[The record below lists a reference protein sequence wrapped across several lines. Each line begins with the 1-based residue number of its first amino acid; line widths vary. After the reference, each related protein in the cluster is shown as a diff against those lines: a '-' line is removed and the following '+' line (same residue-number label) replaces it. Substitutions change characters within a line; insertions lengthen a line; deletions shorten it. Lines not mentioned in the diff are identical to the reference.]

1 MAVCPEQEQRIKALL
16 QSALELDPTERASFL
31 DRACAGDL
39 PLRQEVESLIAAQE
53 QATGSVSSSQLG
65 EGTSHSRGEDLT
77 AIIGRPIAHYKV
89 LSFLGRGGMGEVY
102 LAQDAR
108 LGRKVALKLLPA
120 SLSNDEDRLRRFE
133 REARSA
139 SALNHPN
146 VCVIY
151 EVGETDDGRHF
162 IAMERIDGITLRRRF
177 AQGPLK
183 LTEAIDIAVQT
194 ASALAAAHRAG
205 VVHRD
210 IKPENIMLR
219 RDGYVKVLDF
229 GLAKLTERYALA
241 SDSEAPTFH
250 VFSTHSGLLI
260 GTANYL
266 SPEQARRQE
275 VDERS
280 DIWSLGVVLYEMLTG
295 SMPFTGETPSHAI
308 VAILE
313 SEPMP
318 LTQFLPDVPAEL
330 EWIVKKALRKDREQR
345 YQTVKEM
352 LGDLNEVKQRLT
364 DSAAGRGQQST
375 GRVQTPPV
383 THSSAFE
390 SISETLRRPRI
401 SIGVFALAVLM
412 IGAIAWA
419 IFHWTRSN
427 PSEAFQNIRMT
438 KITSTGKTVDACIS
452 PDGNYLADV
461 IDEGGKQSLWLRQL
475 DVPAA
480 GKQIVPPTESQY
492 EGLTFSRDGKYVYY
506 VVWENNARDVLYRVA
521 VLGDSPKKLST
532 EVDSPVGFSPDGQH
546 LSFIRRRINQ
556 GETAVIIANS
566 DGTEERTLAKRK
578 EPSFF
583 VAFAP
588 AWSPD
593 GKVIAVPVRSSA
605 GGFHSSVA
613 QLRLS
618 DGVETPVSSKTWAL
632 VEKVIWLKDNR
643 GLIITAADQ
652 TSSPFQIWHI
662 SYPDGVARRIT
673 TDLNTYVGLSLSED
687 FSKLLTVQSER
698 LSSIS
703 VAAGSD
709 TSQAAQIT
717 SGASQYYGVAWTPD
731 GRIVFGSVTNGNPD
745 IWIMDAKGGSQK
757 QLTSNS
763 SVERD
768 PTVSPD
774 GRYILFSSNQAG
786 RFNVWRMDINGDNPK
801 QLTNGDDEE
810 FPQCSPDGKWV
821 VYQGFSNGIPTLWRA
836 SIDGSNPIQLTYK
849 YSNWPA
855 ISPDGKLI
863 ACSYLGEA
871 GGKWRLTTIPSEGGA
886 PQSSFDMPIPYLQ
899 HFAWQRIRWTV
910 DGKGI
915 AYINNREGISNIWS
929 QPVAGG
935 PPQKLTDFKSDQIF
949 NFAWSPNGRGLA
961 YLRGIVRSDVVLIT
975 EGK

>member
-1 MAVCPEQEQRIKALL
+1 MAVSPESQQRIKALL
-16 QSALELDPTERASFL
+16 QSALELDATERASFL
-31 DRACAGDL
+31 DRACVGDL
-39 PLRQEVESLIAAQE
+39 LLRQEVESLIAAEE
-53 QATGSVSSSQLG
+53 QATGPVSSPQPKV
-65 EGTSHSRGEDLT
+65 TSDSRGEDLT
-77 AIIGRPIAHYKV
+77 AVIGQSIAHYKV

-108 LGRKVALKLLPA
+108 LGRKVALKLLPI
-120 SLSNDEDRLRRFE
+120 SLSDDEDRLRRFE

-151 EVGETDDGRHF
+151 EIGETDNGRPF
-162 IAMERIDGITLRRRF
+162 IAMEHIDGANLRRRF
-177 AQGPLK
+177 GKGPLK
-183 LTEAIDIAVQT
+183 LTEAIEIALQT
-194 ASALAAAHRAG
+194 ASALAAAHQAG

-219 RDGYVKVLDF
+219 PDGYVKVLDF
-229 GLAKLTERYALA
+229 GLAKLTERYAMQ

-250 VFSTHSGLLI
+250 VFSTHSGQLI
-260 GTANYL
+260 GTTNYL

-280 DIWSLGVVLYEMLTG
+280 DVWSLGVVLYEMLTG

-313 SEPMP
+313 REPMP
-318 LTQFLPDVPAEL
+318 LTQFLPNVPPEL

-345 YQTVKEM
+345 YQTVKEL
-352 LGDLNEVKQRLT
+352 LGDLNEVKQKVVE
-364 DSAAGRGQQST
+364 SASGGPQLT
-375 GRVQTPPV
+375 GRVQVPPD

-401 SIGVFALAVLM
+401 SIGVFALALLAL
-412 IGAIAWA
+412 GAGVWA

-427 PSEAFQNIRMT
+427 PSEAFESIRMT

-452 PDGNYLADV
+452 PDGKYVADV
-461 IDEGGKQSLWLRQL
+461 IDEGGKQSLWLRQI

-492 EGLTFSRDGKYVYY
+492 EGLTFSRDGRYVYY

-532 EVDSPVGFSPDGQH
+532 EVDSPVGFSPDGRH

-566 DGTEERTLAKRK
+566 DGTEERTLVTRK
-578 EPSFF
+578 EPNFF
-583 VAFAP
+583 ATFAP

-593 GKVIAVPVRSSA
+593 GKVIAVPVRSSS

-618 DGVETPVSSKTWAL
+618 DGAETPVSSKTWAL
-632 VEKVIWLKDNR
+632 VEKVVWLKDNR

-703 VAAGSD
+703 VAAGTD
-709 TSQAAQIT
+709 PSQAAQIT

-786 RFNVWRMDINGDNPK
+786 RFNVWRMDIDGDHPK

-821 VYQGFSNGIPTLWRA
+821 AYQGFSNGIPTLWRA

-871 GGKWRLTTIPSEGGA
+871 DGKWRLTTISSEGSA

-915 AYINNREGISNIWS
+915 AYINNRGGISNIWS

-949 NFAWSPNGRGLA
+949 NFAWSPDGREVA

>member
-1 MAVCPEQEQRIKALL
+1 MAVPPEQEDRMKALL
-16 QSALELDPTERASFL
+16 QSALELDATERVSFL

-39 PLRQEVESLIAAQE
+39 SLRQEVEARIVAHE
-53 QATGSVSSSQLG
+53 DATGPISP
-65 EGTSHSRGEDLT
+65 TPRRIMTDSRGENLS
-77 AIIGRPIAHYKV
+77 AVVGRSIAHYRV
-89 LSFLGRGGMGEVY
+89 LKILGRGGMGEVY
-102 LAQDAR
+102 LAQDNK
-108 LGRKVALKLLPA
+108 LGRKVALKLLPT
-120 SLSNDEDRLRRFE
+120 SLGNDEDRLRRFE
-133 REARSA
+133 REARLA
-139 SALNHPN
+139 SALNDPN

-151 EVGETDDGRHF
+151 EIGETDDGRPF
-162 IAMERIDGITLRRRF
+162 IAMEHIDGITLRRRF
-177 AQGPLK
+177 TKGPLK
-183 LTEAIDIAVQT
+183 LTEAIDIAQQT
-194 ASALAAAHRAG
+194 SSALAAAHDAG

-229 GLAKLTERYALA
+229 GLAKLTERRAME

-250 VFSTHSGLLI
+250 VFSTHSGQLI
-260 GTANYL
+260 GTTNYL

-280 DIWSLGVVLYEMLTG
+280 DIWSLGVVLYEMITG
-295 SMPFTGETPSHAI
+295 SMPFNGETPSHVM

-313 SEPMP
+313 SEPTP
-318 LTQFLPDVPAEL
+318 LSQFLPEVPAEL

-352 LGDLNEVKQRLT
+352 LGDLSEVKPRVLE
-364 DSAAGRGQQST
+364 SASGGPQLT
-375 GRVQTPPV
+375 GRVQVQTG
-383 THSSAFE
+383 THSSALE

-401 SIGVFALAVLM
+401 SIGVFVLALLLIAGV
-412 IGAIAWA
+412 AWA

-427 PSEAFQNIRMT
+427 PNGAFQDIRMT

-452 PDGNYLADV
+452 PDGKYLAAV
-461 IDEGGKQSLWLRQL
+461 LDEGGKQSLWLRQI

-480 GKQIVPPTESQY
+480 GKQIVPPAEGQY

-521 VLGDSPKKLST
+521 VLGDSPKKLAT
-532 EVDSPVGFSPDGQH
+532 EVDSAVGFSPDGQY
-546 LSFIRRRINQ
+546 LSFIRRRVNQ
-556 GETAVIIANS
+556 GETAVVIANS

-578 EPSFF
+578 EPNFF
-583 VAFAP
+583 ATFGP

-605 GGFHSSVA
+605 GGFQSSVA
-613 QLRLS
+613 QVRVS
-618 DGVETPVSSKTWAL
+618 DGVETPVTSKTWAL
-632 VEKVIWLKDNR
+632 VEKVVWLKDSR
-643 GLIITAADQ
+643 GLVITAADQ

-662 SYPDGVARRIT
+662 SYPDGAARRIT
-673 TDLNTYVGLSLSED
+673 SDLNTYVGLSLSED

-703 VAAGSD
+703 VGAATD

-745 IWIMDAKGGSQK
+745 IWIMDAAGGGQK
-757 QLTSNS
+757 QLTSDS

-774 GRYILFSSNQAG
+774 GRYILFSSNHAG
-786 RFNVWRMDINGDNPK
+786 RFNVWRMDINGDNPQ
-801 QLTNGDDEE
+801 QLTHGDDEE
-810 FPQCSPDGKWV
+810 FPQCSPDGKWL

-836 SIDGSNPIQLTYK
+836 SIDGSSPMQLTYK

-863 ACSYLGEA
+863 ACSYLDEA
-871 GGKWRLTTIPSEGGA
+871 AGKWRLTTVPSDGGA

-899 HFAWQRIRWTV
+899 HFAWQRIRWTT

-935 PPQKLTDFKSDQIF
+935 PPQKITDFKSDQIF
-949 NFAWSPNGRGLA
+949 NFAWSPNGRELA